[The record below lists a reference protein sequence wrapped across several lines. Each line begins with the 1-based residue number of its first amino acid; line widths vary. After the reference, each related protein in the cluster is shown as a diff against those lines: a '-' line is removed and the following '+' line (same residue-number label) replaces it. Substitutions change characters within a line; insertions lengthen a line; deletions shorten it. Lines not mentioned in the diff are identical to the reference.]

1 MKKYRSLILNRL
13 LDKYESSKSFIDA
26 NTVRQSFRI
35 ELSKIFPEY
44 ADDSNVK
51 EIQQIN
57 EAVSE
62 LESEKIVFGIY
73 KRNGL
78 MNAVKLNTDRL
89 EDCYREL
96 KRIPKKDINDE
107 LLTLLNQYQNGNDIV
122 NRFAS
127 VQIERIRYNKK
138 AEHFK
143 GSVNDYADLLKTL
156 SEITKVEQETFIR
169 DFSIRVLGDSKAF
182 EKIKSTVISALD
194 QYGDFPDRDTILQD
208 LNILRNPGHVYFKGS
223 GMIQIKGQTIDLN
236 TLKGDIAISS
246 SLLSDVEIITVTG
259 KTVVTIENLTTF
271 NSYRPDNEFVIY
283 LGGYHNTLRREFI
296 KLLYKQN
303 PEVRYCHY
311 GDIDAGGFGI
321 LLDLRKKTGV
331 HFEPLHMDVETLS
344 ENLHFTK
351 TLTEN
356 DIKRLKNLAGSEF
369 KDVVAYMLRNNCKLE
384 QEALD

>member
-1 MKKYRSLILNRL
+1 
-13 LDKYESSKSFIDA
+13 
-26 NTVRQSFRI
+26 
-35 ELSKIFPEY
+35 
-44 ADDSNVK
+44 
-51 EIQQIN
+51 
-57 EAVSE
+57 
-62 LESEKIVFGIY
+62 
-73 KRNGL
+73 
-78 MNAVKLNTDRL
+78 
-89 EDCYREL
+89 C
-96 KRIPKKDINDE
+96 
-107 LLTLLNQYQNGNDIV
+107 
-122 NRFAS
+122 
-127 VQIERIRYNKK
+127 NKK

-156 SEITKVEQETFIR
+156 SEITKVEQETFMR

-182 EKIKSTVISALD
+182 EKIKSTVISVLD

-236 TLKGDIAISS
+236 TLMGDIAISS

-311 GDIDAGGFGI
+311 GDIDAGGFSI

-356 DIKRLKNLAGSEF
+356 DIKRLKNFVGSEF
-369 KDVVAYMLRNNCKLE
+369 KDVIAYMLRNNCKLE